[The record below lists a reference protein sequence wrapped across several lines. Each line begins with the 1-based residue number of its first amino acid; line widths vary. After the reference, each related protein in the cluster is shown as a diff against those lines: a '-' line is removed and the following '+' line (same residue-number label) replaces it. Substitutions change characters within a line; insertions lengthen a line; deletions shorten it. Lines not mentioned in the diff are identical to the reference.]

1 VKSRPSWPSSDAAD
15 RPLTPCLGWIS
26 RWDIAAKAAGTPLH
40 RLLGGGRDDL
50 ACYASLDAYSDPDLV
65 RVAVRQAVD
74 AGFSGVKLHGITARR
89 TRPRSPTTTGKIE
102 RLHQSLQDELLDVHG
117 PFASLAALQAALDA
131 WRQEYNTDRP
141 HQSLGM
147 ACPASRFAPAVSP
160 LPLRVPPQLAAASPR
175 QPEQDEPSPADL
187 PAAAAPGREEVSLV
201 AVEADRMVP
210 PSGNLWIGG
219 QQVWLGPALADRKVT
234 IWVDETSLHV
244 LLDGARIKTLPS
256 RLGVAEL
263 ARLAAAGA
271 RPGGPSPLLAGTGT
285 AVEVERTVNA
295 GGLAGLAGAQLNVGY
310 QLAGQRVTL
319 RMDGTQMMVITS
331 DGELARTMP
340 CPVPAGDRLRLRG
353 ARKAAASPPPPSGP
367 VTVQRRVSSRGG
379 IMVATQKIQVG
390 LVHAG
395 KIVTV
400 TAEEHG
406 FRLLVDG
413 QPAGI
418 VPRTTTSEIHRYKA
432 YAAHPRRGRR

>member
-1 VKSRPSWPSSDAAD
+1 M
-15 RPLTPCLGWIS
+15 
-26 RWDIAAKAAGTPLH
+26 
-40 RLLGGGRDDL
+40 
-50 ACYASLDAYSDPDLV
+50 
-65 RVAVRQAVD
+65 
-74 AGFSGVKLHGITARR
+74 
-89 TRPRSPTTTGKIE
+89 
-102 RLHQSLQDELLDVHG
+102 HG
-117 PFASLAALQAALDA
+117 PFESLAALQAALDA
-131 WRQEYNTDRP
+131 WREEYNTDRP

-147 ACPASRFAPAVSP
+147 AFPASRFAPAVSP
-160 LPLRVPPQLAAASPR
+160 LPLRVPPQLATASAR
-175 QPEQDEPSPADL
+175 QAEQPEPHL
-187 PAAAAPGREEVSLV
+187 RGWPAAAGQQAPLV
-201 AVEADRMVP
+201 AVEADREVP

-271 RPGGPSPLLAGTGT
+271 RPAGPSPLLAGTGT
-285 AVEVERTVNA
+285 AIEMERTVNA
-295 GGLAGLAGAQLNVGY
+295 AGLVGLAGAQVSVGY

-319 RMDGTQMMVITS
+319 RMDGTQMAVITS

-340 CPVPAGDRLRLRG
+340 CPVPAGDRYRLRG
-353 ARKAAASPPPPSGP
+353 ARRAAASPLPPSGP

-390 LVHAG
+390 MIHAG

-400 TAEEHG
+400 TAEDHS
-406 FRLLVDG
+406 FRLTVDG
-413 QPAGI
+413 QAAGV

-432 YAAHPRRGRR
+432 YAARPRPEGGDNACPNFGWTSQTRPNSPSCCSSSASGWPATLTGSASRWKPSSATRPTTLASCARTWTGSPRVPPIAADPG